1 MDNIF
6 AQKGS
11 GTYFCKI
18 CNYNTIRKSQYDRHI
33 STRKHL
39 STTKYIEAELKKS
52 EAKKFRC
59 ECGKEY
65 PYRSSLYNHKKKC
78 NFNEL
83 DIGKENQILKTDD
96 EILDYKDMFM
106 TIMNENKELR
116 DMLISQHNQISELI
130 PKVGNNNNSNNTIH
144 NKQKFNVNV
153 FLNEQCKDALTM
165 KQFIEDIKISLE
177 DLFITKNKGITEG
190 VSNIFIKNMNKLS
203 LHERPIHCTDV
214 KRETVYIKSEGDDG
228 EEAKWEKDKEQEKLK
243 EAINEMTYVQSK
255 NLKLYT
261 DKNPDWMD
269 KEHKQDEYMIMVKNS
284 MDDIKK
290 DNRVGKVVKKVCN
303 NVYYNGEE

>member
-255 NLKLYT
+255 NLKLLYGT
-261 DKNPDWMD
+261 SSF
-269 KEHKQDEYMIMVKNS
+269 Y
-284 MDDIKK
+284 
-290 DNRVGKVVKKVCN
+290 C
-303 NVYYNGEE
+303 Y

>member
-1 MDNIF
+1 MLFRSSDV
-6 AQKGS
+6 
-11 GTYFCKI
+11 
-18 CNYNTIRKSQYDRHI
+18 
-33 STRKHL
+33 
-39 STTKYIEAELKKS
+39 
-52 EAKKFRC
+52 KKFKC

-83 DIGKENQILKTDD
+83 NVSKENQILKTDD

-116 DMLISQHNQISELI
+116 DMLIAQHNQISELI
-130 PKVGNNNNSNNTIH
+130 PKVGNNNNINNTIH
-144 NKQKFNVNV
+144 NKQKFNINV

-177 DLFITKNKGITEG
+177 DLFITKNKGICEG

-214 KRETVYIKSEGDDG
+214 KREIVYIKSEGDDG
-228 EEAKWEKDKEQEKLK
+228 EEAKWEKDK
-243 EAINEMTYVQSK
+243 
-255 NLKLYT
+255 
-261 DKNPDWMD
+261 
-269 KEHKQDEYMIMVKNS
+269 
-284 MDDIKK
+284 
-290 DNRVGKVVKKVCN
+290 
-303 NVYYNGEE
+303 